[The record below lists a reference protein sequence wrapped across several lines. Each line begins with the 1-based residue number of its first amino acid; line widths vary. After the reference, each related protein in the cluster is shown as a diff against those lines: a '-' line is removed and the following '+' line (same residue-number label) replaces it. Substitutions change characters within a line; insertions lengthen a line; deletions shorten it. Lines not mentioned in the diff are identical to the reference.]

1 MPTAAVVAGLSH
13 DPLAELDRMG
23 IPIVRQWLRDTWGV
37 WSPAHRAVV
46 IATGLSP
53 VEERCVLAHE
63 LEHILVGDTG
73 CGGRDGLRAERL
85 ADLRAAR
92 KLVALSDFC
101 RVRQWA
107 TSEAEM
113 AEELGVTTWIL
124 RTRGADLE
132 GGAQWLGTS
141 KIAG

>member
-1 MPTAAVVAGLSH
+1 MPTAATVAGLSY
-13 DPLAELDRMG
+13 DPLAELETLG
-23 IPIVRQWLRDTWGV
+23 IPVVRQWLRDTWGV

-46 IATGLSP
+46 IAAGLSP
-53 VEERCVLAHE
+53 VEERCVAAHE
-63 LEHILVGDTG
+63 LEHILAGDTG
-73 CGGRDGLRAERL
+73 CGGRDGQRAERL
-85 ADLRAAR
+85 ADLKASR
-92 KLVALSDFC
+92 KLIALSDFC